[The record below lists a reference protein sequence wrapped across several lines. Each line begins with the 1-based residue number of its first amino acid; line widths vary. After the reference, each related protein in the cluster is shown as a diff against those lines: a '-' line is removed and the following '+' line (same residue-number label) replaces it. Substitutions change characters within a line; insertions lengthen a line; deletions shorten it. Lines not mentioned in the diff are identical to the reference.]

1 MRGNEH
7 SKVIHNNSF
16 FKEIQKM
23 SDKYAQAKKKE
34 IIEETFPMNREALS
48 TTLEQDFESE
58 ILSLDKEFAKEK
70 YLQMFYNQ

>member
-1 MRGNEH
+1 
-7 SKVIHNNSF
+7 
-16 FKEIQKM
+16 M